1 MPTYIN
7 NTNTAIAIS
16 EGMTSRNV
24 QINEIIESEYIL
36 GSSTVLKKTL
46 DTPYV
51 NPVVAVNKLSGA
63 GFVDIDVLKTKI
75 IKVIARAD
83 LDLHINSQANTPPMF
98 LVAGEI
104 VIMNN
109 SRQIE
114 KLYVSASAVIIQLK
128 DQIVFRH

>member
-24 QINEIIESEYIL
+24 QINEVIESEYIL

-104 VIMNN
+104 VLMNN

-128 DQIVFRH
+128 DQIVFRN

>member
-1 MPTYIN
+1 MPTYTN

-16 EGMTSRNV
+16 EVMTSRNV

-128 DQIVFRH
+128 DQIVFRN

>member
-1 MPTYIN
+1 MPTYTN
-7 NTNTAIAIS
+7 NTNTAIAIY

-128 DQIVFRH
+128 DQIVFRN

>member
-1 MPTYIN
+1 MPTYTN

-128 DQIVFRH
+128 DQIVFRN